1 MRSKERARS
10 VCTCVYKEF
19 MGKGFDGYAGWIC
32 RAPEGRLPRAVFGE
46 SCQAELLSLSGGSLR
61 SLAVQGGPPV
71 NGG

>member
-1 MRSKERARS
+1 
-10 VCTCVYKEF
+10 

-46 SCQAELLSLSGGSLR
+46 SCQAELLSLSGGSPR